1 MAAVIFVVPT
11 PECCDFKRQA
21 NNANTCKYM
30 QIQLV
35 WLGCSQP
42 LQRQCPANH
51 GKKCKKINNTKLW
64 LKTDRPVPNACWFAV
79 GTLSDQT
86 CSHKLWQKKKQQ
98 PIQMSFVCMRWTSS
112 SRVAWLSACST
123 STAVTSKPFFFKHLP
138 VSNQD
143 HPSMKTTFPMCSRGT
158 CMKRNHEANV

>member
-1 MAAVIFVVPT
+1 MMPTFFKHVIDLCSDLTAKLRDPWKPAVDWKLTGCWGVQQQNSEQHAAVSFSIVHCKSSWRLWFLWFPSL
-11 PECCDFKRQA
+11 
-21 NNANTCKYM
+21 NAVISSAKQIM

-51 GKKCKKINNTKLW
+51 GKNCKKKLNNTKLW

-86 CSHKLWQKKKQQ
+86 CSHKFW
-98 PIQMSFVCMRWTSS
+98 
-112 SRVAWLSACST
+112 
-123 STAVTSKPFFFKHLP
+123 
-138 VSNQD
+138 
-143 HPSMKTTFPMCSRGT
+143 
-158 CMKRNHEANV
+158 